1 MLYIFSN
8 SFPSSFNY
16 HFFLYYLSYMTKRT
30 FNGDYKNGRLCER
43 VVLSYLN
50 SRHSQKHQYKLYEKH
65 NSVMDFYSDKY
76 EGELKS
82 RTCSYNKYPT
92 TMIGHNKLLNHKEDK
107 EYRYYFLF
115 TDGLYRWKYNKDQ
128 FTVKKGGRFD
138 RGGAE
143 VKQHAYIKIE
153 DLQLLT
159 TKINSNTKELY
170 CSSDSEIDD

>member
-1 MLYIFSN
+1 
-8 SFPSSFNY
+8 
-16 HFFLYYLSYMTKRT
+16 MTKRKFT
-30 FNGDYKNGRLCER
+30 DDYNNGRLCER

-50 SRHSQKHQYKLYEKH
+50 SRHSQKHQYTLYPQK
-65 NSVMDFYSDKY
+65 NSVMDFYNDKC
-76 EGELKS
+76 ECELKS
-82 RTCSYNKYPT
+82 RTCSSDKYDT
-92 TMIGHNKLLNHKEDK
+92 TMIGYNKLCNRKEDK

-128 FTVKKGGRFD
+128 FKVKKGGRFD

>member
-1 MLYIFSN
+1 MA
-8 SFPSSFNY
+8 
-16 HFFLYYLSYMTKRT
+16 KRT

-50 SRHSQKHQYKLYEKH
+50 SRHSQKHQYTLYPKS

-82 RTCSYNKYPT
+82 RNNEYSKYPT
-92 TMIGHNKLLNHKEDK
+92 TMIGENKLLNHKEDK
-107 EYRYYFLF
+107 KYRYYFLF

-128 FTVKKGGRFD
+128 YTVKKAGRFD

-143 VKQHAYIKIE
+143 VKRHAFIKIE

-170 CSSDSEIDD
+170 CSSDSEIED